1 MLKPLNFG
9 NYQALKRYS
18 FNQMNAWAV
27 SVYQSG
33 FEDGQESMPTILE
46 FDKGTMEEFLLG
58 IDGIGEKTVKKI
70 VQAFIDKGE
79 SAWELDAGGEECP
92 RNN

>member
-18 FNQMNAWAV
+18 FNQMNQWAT
-27 SVYQSG
+27 SVYVSG
-33 FEDGQESMPTILE
+33 FQDGQDSMPTVLE
-46 FDKGTMEEFLLG
+46 FDPNTLEEFLLG
-58 IDGIGEKTVKKI
+58 IDGIGAKTVRKI

-79 SAWELDAGGEECP
+79 SAWELDAGGEE
-92 RNN
+92 

>member
-18 FNQMNAWAV
+18 YNQMNAWAT
-27 SVYQSG
+27 SVYMSG
-33 FEDGQESMPTILE
+33 FQDGQDSMPTVLE
-46 FDKGTMEEFLLG
+46 FDSNTMTEFLLG

-70 VQAFIDKGE
+70 VQAFIEKGE
-79 SAWELDAGGEECP
+79 SAWELDAGGEE
-92 RNN
+92 

>member
-9 NYQALKRYS
+9 NYQSLKRYS
-18 FNQMNAWAV
+18 YNQMNAWAT
-27 SVYQSG
+27 SVYASG
-33 FEDGQESMPTILE
+33 FQDGRESMPAVLE
-46 FDKGTMEEFLLG
+46 FDSNTLEEFLLG

-79 SAWELDAGGEECP
+79 NAWELDAGGEE
-92 RNN
+92 

>member
-33 FEDGQESMPTILE
+33 FEDGQDSMPTVLE
-46 FDKGTMEEFLLG
+46 FDKDTMTEFLLG

-79 SAWELDAGGEECP
+79 SAWELDAGGEE
-92 RNN
+92 

>member
-18 FNQMNAWAV
+18 YNQMNAWAV

-33 FEDGQESMPTILE
+33 FEDGQESMPQILE
-46 FDKGTMEEFLLG
+46 FDKDTMEEFLLG

-79 SAWELDAGGEECP
+79 SA
-92 RNN
+92 

>member
-18 FNQMNAWAV
+18 FNQMNQWAV

-33 FEDGQESMPTILE
+33 FQDGQDSMPSILE
-46 FDKGTMEEFLLG
+46 FDKNTMTEFLLG

-79 SAWELDAGGEECP
+79 SAWELDAGGEE
-92 RNN
+92 

>member
-18 FNQMNAWAV
+18 FNQMNQWAT
-27 SVYQSG
+27 SVYVSG
-33 FEDGQESMPTILE
+33 FQDGQDAMPTVLE
-46 FDKGTMEEFLLG
+46 FDKDSMTEFLQG

-70 VQAFIDKGE
+70 VQAFIEKGE
-79 SAWELDAGGEECP
+79 SAWELDAGGEE
-92 RNN
+92 

>member
-1 MLKPLNFG
+1 MIKPLNFG
-9 NYQALKRYS
+9 NFQAMKRYS
-18 FNQMNAWAV
+18 YNQMNAWAV

-33 FEDGQESMPTILE
+33 FEDGQESMPQILE
-46 FDKGTMEEFLLG
+46 FDSNTLEEFLLG

-79 SAWELDAGGEECP
+79 SAWELDAGGEE
-92 RNN
+92 

>member
-27 SVYQSG
+27 SEYQSG

-79 SAWELDAGGEECP
+79 SAWELDAGGEE
-92 RNN
+92 

>member
-9 NYQALKRYS
+9 NYQSLKRYS
-18 FNQMNAWAV
+18 FNQMNQWAV
-27 SVYQSG
+27 SVYASG
-33 FEDGQESMPTILE
+33 FQDGQDSMPTVLE
-46 FDKGTMEEFLLG
+46 FDKDTMTEFLLG

-79 SAWELDAGGEECP
+79 SAWELDAGGEE
-92 RNN
+92 

>member
-18 FNQMNAWAV
+18 YNQMNAWAV

-33 FEDGQESMPTILE
+33 FQDGQESMPAVLE
-46 FDKGTMEEFLLG
+46 FDKDTMTEFLLG

-79 SAWELDAGGEECP
+79 SAWELDAGGEE
-92 RNN
+92 

>member
-18 FNQMNAWAV
+18 FNQMNLWAT
-27 SVYQSG
+27 SVYASG
-33 FEDGQESMPTILE
+33 FQDGQDSMPTVLE

-58 IDGIGEKTVKKI
+58 IDGIGVKTVRKI

-79 SAWELDAGGEECP
+79 SAWELDAGGEK
-92 RNN
+92 

>member
-18 FNQMNAWAV
+18 FNQMNQWAV

-33 FEDGQESMPTILE
+33 FQDGQDSRPSILE

-79 SAWELDAGGEECP
+79 SAWELDAGGEE
-92 RNN
+92 

>member
-18 FNQMNAWAV
+18 YNQMNAWAT
-27 SVYQSG
+27 SVYASG
-33 FEDGQESMPTILE
+33 FQDGQDSMPTVLE
-46 FDKGTMEEFLLG
+46 FDKDAMTEFLQG

-70 VQAFIDKGE
+70 VQAFIEKGE
-79 SAWELDAGGEECP
+79 SAWELDAGGEE
-92 RNN
+92 

>member
-9 NYQALKRYS
+9 NYQALKRCS

-79 SAWELDAGGEECP
+79 SAWELDAGGEE
-92 RNN
+92 

>member
-18 FNQMNAWAV
+18 FNQMNVWAV

-33 FEDGQESMPTILE
+33 FQDGQDSMPTVLE
-46 FDKGTMEEFLLG
+46 FDKDTMTEFLLG

-79 SAWELDAGGEECP
+79 SAWELDAGGEE
-92 RNN
+92 

>member
-18 FNQMNAWAV
+18 FNQMNQWAT
-27 SVYQSG
+27 SVYVSG
-33 FEDGQESMPTILE
+33 FQDGQDAMPTVLE
-46 FDKGTMEEFLLG
+46 FDKDTMTEFLQG

-70 VQAFIDKGE
+70 VQAFIEKGE
-79 SAWELDAGGEECP
+79 SAWELDAGGEE
-92 RNN
+92 

>member
-33 FEDGQESMPTILE
+33 FEDGQESMPTVLE
-46 FDKGTMEEFLLG
+46 FDPNTLEEFLLG
-58 IDGIGEKTVKKI
+58 IDGIGAKTVRKI

-79 SAWELDAGGEECP
+79 SAWELDAGGEE
-92 RNN
+92 

>member
-18 FNQMNAWAV
+18 YNQMNAWAT
-27 SVYQSG
+27 SVYASG
-33 FEDGQESMPTILE
+33 FQDGQDSMPTVLE
-46 FDKGTMEEFLLG
+46 FDKDTMTEFLQG

-70 VQAFIDKGE
+70 VQAFIEKGE
-79 SAWELDAGGEECP
+79 SAWELDAGGEE
-92 RNN
+92 

>member
-18 FNQMNAWAV
+18 FNQMNQWAV

-33 FEDGQESMPTILE
+33 FQDGQDSRPSILE
-46 FDKGTMEEFLLG
+46 FDKDTMEEFLLK
-58 IDGIGEKTVKKI
+58 IDGIGEKTVMKI

-79 SAWELDAGGEECP
+79 SAWELDAGGEE
-92 RNN
+92 

>member
-18 FNQMNAWAV
+18 YNQMNAWAT
-27 SVYQSG
+27 SVYASG
-33 FEDGQESMPTILE
+33 FQDGQDSMPTVLE
-46 FDKGTMEEFLLG
+46 FDKDTMTEFLLG

-70 VQAFIDKGE
+70 VQAFIEKGE
-79 SAWELDAGGEECP
+79 SAWELDAGGEE
-92 RNN
+92 

>member
-18 FNQMNAWAV
+18 FNQMNQWAV

-33 FEDGQESMPTILE
+33 FQDGQESMPQILE
-46 FDKGTMEEFLLG
+46 FDKDTMEEFLLK
-58 IDGIGEKTVKKI
+58 IDGIGAKTVKKI

-79 SAWELDAGGEECP
+79 SAWELDAGGEE
-92 RNN
+92 

>member
-9 NYQALKRYS
+9 NYQAMKRYS
-18 FNQMNAWAV
+18 FNQMNQWAV

-33 FEDGQESMPTILE
+33 FEDGKESMPRILE
-46 FDKGTMEEFLLG
+46 FDKDTMTEFLLG
-58 IDGIGEKTVKKI
+58 IDGIGVKTVKKI

-79 SAWELDAGGEECP
+79 SAWELDAGGEE
-92 RNN
+92 

>member
-9 NYQALKRYS
+9 NYQSLKRYS
-18 FNQMNAWAV
+18 FNQMNQWAT
-27 SVYQSG
+27 SVYASG
-33 FEDGQESMPTILE
+33 FQDGQDSMPSVLE
-46 FDKGTMEEFLLG
+46 FDKDTMTEFLLG

-79 SAWELDAGGEECP
+79 SAWELDAGGEE
-92 RNN
+92 

>member
-18 FNQMNAWAV
+18 FNQMNQWAV

-33 FEDGQESMPTILE
+33 FQDGQESMPTILE

-79 SAWELDAGGEECP
+79 SAWELDAGGEE
-92 RNN
+92 

>member
-9 NYQALKRYS
+9 NYQASKRYS

-79 SAWELDAGGEECP
+79 SAWELDAGGEE
-92 RNN
+92 

>member
-18 FNQMNAWAV
+18 YNQMNACAV

-33 FEDGQESMPTILE
+33 FQDGQDSMPSILE
-46 FDKGTMEEFLLG
+46 FDKDTMEEFLLK

-79 SAWELDAGGEECP
+79 SAWELDAGGEE
-92 RNN
+92 

>member
-1 MLKPLNFG
+1 MIKPLNFG
-9 NYQALKRYS
+9 NFQAMKRYS
-18 FNQMNAWAV
+18 HNQMNAWAV

-33 FEDGQESMPTILE
+33 FQDGQDSMPSILE
-46 FDKGTMEEFLLG
+46 FDKDTMEEFLLK

-79 SAWELDAGGEECP
+79 SAWEIDAGGEE
-92 RNN
+92 

>member
-33 FEDGQESMPTILE
+33 FEDGQESMPSILE
-46 FDKGTMEEFLLG
+46 FDKDTMTEFLLG

-70 VQAFIDKGE
+70 VQAFINKGE
-79 SAWELDAGGEECP
+79 SAWEIDAGGEE
-92 RNN
+92 